1 MEASKH
7 PGVYIT
13 WDGKRQR
20 LYTLSL
26 DGKQSKFE
34 EETVKEGDKVYREW
48 DSRRS
53 KLGAAI
59 KNKLKYLPIRPG
71 KTVLYLGAANGYT
84 PSFVSDIVGDKGF
97 VFCIDFAAL
106 PLRDLYFLAQSRG
119 NMVAMLYDAN
129 KIEEYKEKVGF
140 VDVVYQDI
148 AQRNQ
153 TQIFIKN
160 MDRFLKPRGYGLL
173 AVKSRSIDVAK
184 RPREVYNEQKD
195 MIVTAGYEV
204 LEMIDL
210 GPHERDHAM
219 VVCRKKN

>member
-7 PGVYIT
+7 PGVYLK
-13 WDGKRQR
+13 WEGKRQK
-20 LYTLSL
+20 LFTLSL
-26 DGKQSKFE
+26 DGKQSRFE
-34 EETVKEGDKVYREW
+34 EEIVKEGDKIYREW
-48 DSRRS
+48 DARRS
-53 KLGAAI
+53 KLSAAI
-59 KNKLKYLPIRPG
+59 KNKLRYLPIRPG
-71 KTVLYLGAANGYT
+71 KIILYLGAANGYT
-84 PSFVSDIVGDKGF
+84 PSFVSDIVGENGF

-106 PLRDLYFLAQSRG
+106 PVRDLYFLAQSRS
-119 NMVAMLYDAN
+119 NMAAMLYDAN
-129 KIEEYKEKVGF
+129 KVEEYKGIGS

-160 MDRFLKPRGYGLL
+160 MDKFLKPRGYGLL
-173 AVKSRSIDVAK
+173 AVKSRSIDVTK

-195 MIVTAGYEV
+195 MIVTSGYEV

-219 VVCRKKN
+219 IVCRKKN

>member
-26 DGKQSKFE
+26 NGKQSNFE
-34 EETVKEGDKVYREW
+34 EETIKEGDKVYREW
-48 DSRRS
+48 DARRS
-53 KLGAAI
+53 KLSAAI

-84 PSFVSDIVGDKGF
+84 PSFVSDIVGDNGF
-97 VFCIDFAAL
+97 VFCIDFAPL

-153 TQIFIKN
+153 TQI
-160 MDRFLKPRGYGLL
+160 
-173 AVKSRSIDVAK
+173 
-184 RPREVYNEQKD
+184 
-195 MIVTAGYEV
+195 
-204 LEMIDL
+204 
-210 GPHERDHAM
+210 
-219 VVCRKKN
+219 